1 MKKFVLSLVTF
12 ILGIIGVLYC
22 LISGTVL
29 KRLYTRSGLTDSIE
43 EYSYALSS
51 PAIIGLLLFGLIAI
65 LGLVFSILH
74 ARNREK

>member
-43 EYSYALSS
+43 EYTYALS
-51 PAIIGLLLFGLIAI
+51 
-65 LGLVFSILH
+65 
-74 ARNREK
+74 